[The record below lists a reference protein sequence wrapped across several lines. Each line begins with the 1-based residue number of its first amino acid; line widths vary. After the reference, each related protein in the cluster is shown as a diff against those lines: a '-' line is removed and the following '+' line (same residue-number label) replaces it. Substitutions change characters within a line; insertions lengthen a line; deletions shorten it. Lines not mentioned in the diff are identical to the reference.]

1 VLEDQQAQHDF
12 GRSSQPASAAALGMP
27 LCQRFVHCRHDVLVR
42 QHLISMP
49 HPVFA
54 QIAHLLGDQS
64 VTEAEL
70 YSPHLN
76 HVAASHVVDAA
87 PDAAAHD

>member
-1 VLEDQQAQHDF
+1 
-12 GRSSQPASAAALGMP
+12 MP
-27 LCQRFVHCRHDVLVR
+27 PRQRFVHRCDNLLVR
-42 QHLISMP
+42 QNLIGVL

-70 YSPHLN
+70 RSSHLN
-76 HVAASHVVDAA
+76 HVAASRAVDAA